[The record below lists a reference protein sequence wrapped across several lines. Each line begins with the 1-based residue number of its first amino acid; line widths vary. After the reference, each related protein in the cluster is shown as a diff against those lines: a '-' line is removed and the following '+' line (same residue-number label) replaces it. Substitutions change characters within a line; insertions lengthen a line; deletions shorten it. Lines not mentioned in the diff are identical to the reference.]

1 MTRAIIAQVQNK
13 GESLM
18 TDGERDSL
26 PASQPD
32 LSLKARVESLL
43 FVAGE
48 PVGIEQLA
56 AVLESDS
63 EQIEAALQELA
74 GEYMGR
80 GIQLQ
85 RKGQRVQM
93 VTAPGAADTVRL
105 FLGLELSG
113 RLSPAALETLAII
126 AYRQP
131 VTRAEIE
138 AVRGVNSDSVLRTLV
153 QRGLIEEM
161 DRLDQPGRPIVYGT
175 TFEFLQQFGLV
186 SLEQL
191 PPLTPSDAEES
202 PQPEQR

>member
-1 MTRAIIAQVQNK
+1 M
-13 GESLM
+13 M
-18 TDGERDSL
+18 DGKQDNL
-26 PASQPD
+26 QAGQPD
-32 LSLKARVESLL
+32 LSLKAKVESLL
-43 FVAGE
+43 FVAAE
-48 PVGIEQLA
+48 PVAIEQLA
-56 AVLESDS
+56 AVLGSDS
-63 EQIEAALQELA
+63 EQVEAALQDLLR
-74 GEYMGR
+74 EYSAR
-80 GIQLQ
+80 GIRLQ

-93 VTAPGAADTVRL
+93 VTAPGAADVVRL

-113 RLSPAALETLAII
+113 KLSPAALEALAII

-191 PPLTPSDAEES
+191 PPLAPPDAE
-202 PQPEQR
+202 